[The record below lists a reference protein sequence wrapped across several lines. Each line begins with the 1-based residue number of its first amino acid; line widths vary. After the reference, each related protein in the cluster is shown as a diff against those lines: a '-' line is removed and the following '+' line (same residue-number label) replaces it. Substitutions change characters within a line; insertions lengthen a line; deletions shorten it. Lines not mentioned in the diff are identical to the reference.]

1 VFNSIRQLLDVFAR
15 KRLRRQVM
23 RALALNRRGEARG
36 DTLSLNRLNNRL
48 EIEWRAR
55 EVHPWDRDLPERRIA
70 HLFAVQCLDDTSAA
84 LERLFSELA
93 EIDITEFKV
102 MHPVSNVLIV
112 LGSVARLE
120 TRTVKANSTGMRLK
134 QLGVTYRLRD
144 WQFEPLV

>member
-1 VFNSIRQLLDVFAR
+1 MAC
-15 KRLRRQVM
+15 
-23 RALALNRRGEARG
+23 
-36 DTLSLNRLNNRL
+36 
-48 EIEWRAR
+48 AR

-93 EIDITEFKV
+93 EIDIIEFKV